1 MKISKQHLPR
11 TSKKRTGRKMIPTY
25 ITIHSTGNSKST
37 AQNERD
43 YLTNPINTNST
54 GWHYVV
60 GDNIIIEAIP
70 PTEIGYHAGDGRNGP
85 GNTKS
90 IGIEMVET
98 GNRDKV
104 IKNTIK
110 LVKYLQDRFNITN
123 DKVVRHY
130 DWTGKNC
137 PRILNKNG
145 YWSEWIYFK
154 TLLRKEDNKM
164 TDKEIRKIIK
174 EEIQG
179 LNSKPSSWAKDDWEK
194 AIEFGITDGSRPKG
208 LATREEVISLI
219 FRSIYFFN

>member
-1 MKISKQHLPR
+1 MKISKQHLPKG
-11 TSKKRTGRKMIPTY
+11 KKRTARKMNPTH
-25 ITIHSTGNSKST
+25 ITIHSTANSKST

-70 PTEIGYHAGDGRNGP
+70 PTEVAYHAGDGRNGI

-104 IKNTIK
+104 IKNTIG
-110 LVKYLQDRFNITN
+110 LVKHLQNRFNIGH
-123 DKVVRHY
+123 DKVVRHF

-137 PRILNKNG
+137 PRILNQNG

-154 TLLRKEDNKM
+154 TLLRKEDKKM
-164 TDKEIRKIIK
+164 TDKEVREIIR
-174 EEIQG
+174 EEV
-179 LNSKPSSWAKDDWEK
+179 LASKSKVSPWAKDYWEK
-194 AIEFGITDGSRPKG
+194 AIELGLTDGSRPRG
-208 LATREEVISLI
+208 VATREEVVAMII
-219 FRSIYFFN
+219 RSKDL